1 MGANPH
7 YNYFNILGVACIA
20 TPEQF
25 TKGMNWYPQCHDT
38 LTELSRRSDI
48 DTTHIGAV
56 FSALSPNNK
65 IDRNHADAE
74 RMCMAYASGDED
86 WRETTVC
93 TYNPNRDK
101 AVKIIEERHLSGVDD
116 LLAILNGQKTRSYF
130 LCCLEMFDHPEAVC
144 IDGHAKNIYYGQRHG
159 LTSDKSNIGKLE
171 YKTISK
177 AYREA
182 ADAFSELRHETVTA
196 SQLQAITWT
205 VWRDIHGI
213 H

>member
-116 LLAILNGQKTRSYF
+116 LLSILNGQKTRSYF

-144 IDGHAKNIYYGQRHG
+144 IDGHAKNVYYGQRHG
-159 LTSDKSNIGKLE
+159 LTSDKSDIGKLE

-182 ADAFSELRHETVTA
+182 ADAFSELREQSISA
-196 SQLQAITWT
+196 AQLQAITWT

-213 H
+213 R

>member
-101 AVKIIEERHLSGVDD
+101 AVKIIEERHLSGVDT
-116 LLAILNGQKTRSYF
+116 LLSILNGQKTRSYF

-182 ADAFSELRHETVTA
+182 ADAFSELREQA
-196 SQLQAITWT
+196 ISAAQMQAITWT

-213 H
+213 R

>member
-116 LLAILNGQKTRSYF
+116 LLSILNGQKTRSYF

-144 IDGHAKNIYYGQRHG
+144 IDGHAKNVYYGQRHG

-182 ADAFSELRHETVTA
+182 ADAFSELREQA
-196 SQLQAITWT
+196 ISAAQIQAITWT
-205 VWRDIHGI
+205 VWRDTHGI
-213 H
+213 R